1 MQTSQGSET
10 SQEIVDARGG
20 REVLN
25 DRITTISN
33 FASPNVG
40 SYIAGSYYDAAF
52 TGGSS
57 SLLTGVPDQID
68 LGPFYT
74 SQSFTTDQIG
84 VSVTTAEPLGLCR
97 IAVYASD
104 QNGWP
109 ETLVYYGNEDLVMSS
124 TGYKFHTTPLS
135 VDAGRQYWM
144 GVHHSSVAK
153 IRGISTSS
161 AKNLGIVNAN
171 SSAQYTILRKSF
183 LYGTAPTVWS
193 FDPAE
198 RLGNTPPP
206 SVRFR
211 IL

>member
-1 MQTSQGSET
+1 V
-10 SQEIVDARGG
+10 IDARGG
-20 REVLN
+20 RPVLN

-40 SYIAGSYYDAAF
+40 SYISGQYYDAAF

-57 SLLTGVPDQID
+57 SLLTGVAGQLD

-74 SQSFTTDQIG
+74 SQAFTTDQVG
-84 VSVTTAEPLGLCR
+84 VSVTTTAAGGFGR
-97 IAVYASD
+97 VAVYGSD
-104 QNGWP
+104 ANGWP
-109 ETLVYYGNEDLVMSS
+109 SDLLYYGAEDLDMSS
-124 TGYKFHTTPLS
+124 TGYKFHSDPLTL
-135 VDAGRQYWM
+135 DAGRQYWM
-144 GVHHSSVAK
+144 GFHHSSVAR

-171 SSAQYTILRKSF
+171 STAQYTILRKAVP
-183 LYGTAPTVWS
+183 YGAAPAAPASWT
-193 FDPAE
+193 FDAGE

-211 IL
+211 IA

>member
-1 MQTSQGSET
+1 V
-10 SQEIVDARGG
+10 IDARGG
-20 REVLN
+20 RPVLN

-52 TGGSS
+52 TGGNS
-57 SLLTGVPDQID
+57 SLLTGSADQID

-74 SQSFTTDQIG
+74 SQAFTTDQIG
-84 VSVTTAEPLGLCR
+84 VSVTTSEVGALGR
-97 IAVYASD
+97 VVVYSSD
-104 QNGWP
+104 ANGWP
-109 ETLVYYGNEDLVMSS
+109 GVLIYYGSEDLLLSG
-124 TGYKFHTTPLS
+124 TGYKFHSAPLS
-135 VDAGRQYWM
+135 LEAGRQYWM
-144 GVHHSSVAK
+144 GFHHSSVAK

-171 SSAQYTILRKSF
+171 SSAQFTILRKSIP
-183 LYGTAPTVWS
+183 YGSAPSAWT
-193 FDPAE
+193 FDAND

-211 IL
+211 IA